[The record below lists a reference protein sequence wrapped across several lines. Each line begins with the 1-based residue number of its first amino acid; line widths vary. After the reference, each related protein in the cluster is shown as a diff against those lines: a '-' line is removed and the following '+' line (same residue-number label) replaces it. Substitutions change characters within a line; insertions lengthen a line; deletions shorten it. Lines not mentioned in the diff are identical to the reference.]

1 MTKLQ
6 PVRGTRDI
14 LPAEAAAMRRVA
26 EAMRGIASRYGYQE
40 MATPIFEF
48 TEVFKR
54 TLGDTTDVV
63 TKEMYTFDD
72 RNGDSVTLRPE
83 GTAGVAR
90 ALISGGLSQ
99 HLPLRYYYEGPMFRY
114 ERPQKGRFRQFH
126 QVGVEL
132 LGEPG
137 PEADVEVIAVGAHI
151 LDELGIAGDVILELN
166 SLGDSESRAA
176 YRDVL
181 VGYFAAH
188 RDALSADSRLRLE
201 RNPLRILDSKDPDD
215 RGIVSA
221 APDFSGSFNNASADY
236 FAKVREGLDELAI
249 AYTVNPRLVRGF
261 DYYCHTAFEFTTERL
276 GSQGAVIAG
285 GRYDG
290 LVELMGG
297 PATPGTGWASG
308 IERLAMM
315 MGDPPPGPRPI
326 AVIPVGEDAGPVARR
341 TANTLR
347 RVGFAVR
354 LDLRGNLNKR
364 MKRANGANAC
374 AAVIIGSDELARD
387 AATVRDLDSG
397 DQSEAML
404 DRLADALANYR

>member
-1 MTKLQ
+1 MAKLQ

-14 LPAEAAAMRRVA
+14 LPTEAARMRRVTESA
-26 EAMRGIASRYGYQE
+26 RAVAALYGYQE

-63 TKEMYTFDD
+63 TKEMYTFED
-72 RNGDSVTLRPE
+72 RNGDSLTLRPE

-114 ERPQKGRFRQFH
+114 ERPQKGRYRQFN
-126 QVGVEL
+126 QMGIEL

-137 PEADVEVIAVGAHI
+137 PDADVEVIAVGAHI
-151 LDELGIAGDVILELN
+151 IDDLGLASDVTLELN
-166 SLGDSESRAA
+166 SLGDSKSRSA
-176 YRDVL
+176 YRVL
-181 VGYFAAH
+181 LVKYFSHH
-188 RDALSADSRLRLE
+188 REALSEDSRRRLE
-201 RNPLRILDSKDPDD
+201 RNPLRILDSKDRGD
-215 RGIVSA
+215 RDVIAG
-221 APDFSGSFNNASADY
+221 APDFAASFNAASADH
-236 FAKVREGLDELAI
+236 FEAVRAGLDEIGI
-249 AYTVNPRLVRGF
+249 AYTINPRLVRGF
-261 DYYCHTAFEFTTERL
+261 DYYCHTAFEFTTQRL

-290 LVELMGG
+290 LVEIMGG

-315 MGDPPPGPRPI
+315 MGDPAAAIRPI
-326 AVIPVGEDAGPVARR
+326 AVIPVGDEAAPAARR
-341 TANTLR
+341 TANALR
-347 RVGFAVR
+347 RSGFTVR

-364 MKRANGANAC
+364 MKRANAANAC
-374 AAVIIGSDELARD
+374 AAVLLGPDELARD
-387 AATVRDLDSG
+387 AATLRDLDSG
-397 DQSEAML
+397 DQNEIAL
-404 DRLADALANYR
+404 GRLADALAKYR